1 MTRRSGRAT
10 PKLIYRRVMKVSELV
25 YEKIKPLFKDDIR
38 LVEVEYVKRQDGMHL
53 VIYID
58 KEGGVSIDDCVKVND
73 LINDAIEELNP
84 TADEQYALDVSS
96 YGLDRPLKY
105 DWQFK
110 RYEGQRVNVK
120 LYKKID
126 GRKEFIATLLGRNE
140 ESTMFGVDNENI
152 TINNVDIAYITP
164 YIEF

>member
-1 MTRRSGRAT
+1 
-10 PKLIYRRVMKVSELV
+10 MKVSELV

-73 LINDAIEELNP
+73 LINDTIEELNP

-126 GRKEFIATLLGRNE
+126 GRKEFVATLLGRNE
-140 ESTMFGVDNENI
+140 ESTMFGVDNENV

>member
-1 MTRRSGRAT
+1 
-10 PKLIYRRVMKVSELV
+10 MKVSELV

-73 LINDAIEELNP
+73 LINDTIEELNP

-126 GRKEFIATLLGRNE
+126 GRKEFVATLLGRNE

>member
-1 MTRRSGRAT
+1 
-10 PKLIYRRVMKVSELV
+10 MKVSELV

-73 LINDAIEELNP
+73 LINDTIEELNP

-120 LYKKID
+120 LYNKID
-126 GRKEFIATLLGRNE
+126 GRKEFVATLLGRNE
-140 ESTMFGVDNENI
+140 ESTMFGVDNENV

>member
-1 MTRRSGRAT
+1 
-10 PKLIYRRVMKVSELV
+10 MKVSELV

-126 GRKEFIATLLGRNE
+126 GRKEFVATLLGRNE

>member
-1 MTRRSGRAT
+1 
-10 PKLIYRRVMKVSELV
+10 MKVSELV

-73 LINDAIEELNP
+73 LINDTIEELNP

>member
-1 MTRRSGRAT
+1 
-10 PKLIYRRVMKVSELV
+10 MKVSELV